1 MLKEQVY
8 NRLKQASKKNPMDRR
23 YYALVTGSSE
33 RAVRKAISVL
43 RNEGVRVCATSHGYG
58 YWIAKDEEEYNAF
71 RGEYMSRANEIMK
84 TVKAMD
90 DAGEKQISI
99 FRALGELFKR

>member
-1 MLKEQVY
+1 MLKEDVY
-8 NRLKQASKKNPMDRR
+8 KRLKHASKENPMDRR
-23 YYALVTGSSE
+23 CYALVTGSSE
-33 RAVRKAISVL
+33 RSVRNAISVL

-58 YWIAKDEEEYNAF
+58 YWIAKDEEEYSVF
-71 RGEYMSRANEIMK
+71 RSEYMSRANEIMK

-99 FRALGELFKR
+99 FGSLRALFKG